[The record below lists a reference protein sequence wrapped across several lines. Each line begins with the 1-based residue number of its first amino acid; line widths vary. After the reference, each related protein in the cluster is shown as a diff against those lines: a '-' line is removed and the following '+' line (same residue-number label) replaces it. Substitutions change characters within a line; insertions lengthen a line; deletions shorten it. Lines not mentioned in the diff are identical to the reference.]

1 MSSHDHLNVPAG
13 PSVRAGTNPTSSAED
28 RPPRSGGRPLPMLWR
43 VFAANAAVFALAFAL
58 LALAPVT
65 LHASIRLE
73 ELVLLLGG
81 LIVMLVLD
89 LLLIG
94 QVLGPLD
101 RLANVMREVDL
112 LRSGQRAIGFE
123 RSSSELLAL
132 AQAFNEM
139 LERLEA
145 ERRES
150 SGRVLAAQEAERLR
164 IARELHD
171 ELGQTLTAVAL
182 RAEHAAEHEGDEDEH
197 PEFAE
202 MAMIVQR
209 GLADVR
215 RISLE
220 LRPGAL
226 EELGLLNA
234 MISLCARVSE
244 QTGMRIHRELE
255 GPIPK
260 LPGDVE
266 LAVYRIAQEAL
277 TNAVRHSHAS
287 AVIVSFRCSDGYLL
301 LSVKDNGEGLPEH
314 VIAGGGLT
322 GMRERAMLIGAA
334 LDIESIPGAGVEVR
348 LRLALNGK
356 T

>member
-1 MSSHDHLNVPAG
+1 
-13 PSVRAGTNPTSSAED
+13 
-28 RPPRSGGRPLPMLWR
+28 MLWR

-73 ELVLLLGG
+73 ELVLLLVG
-81 LIVMLVLD
+81 LVAMLVLD
-89 LLLIG
+89 LLLVR

-101 RLANVMREVDL
+101 RLARVMREVDL
-112 LRSGQRAIGFE
+112 LRPGQRAVGFE

-171 ELGQTLTAVAL
+171 ELGQTLTALAL
-182 RAEHAAEHEGDEDEH
+182 RAEHAAEGEGAEH
-197 PEFAE
+197 SEFAD
-202 MAMIVQR
+202 MAKIVQR

-234 MISLCARVSE
+234 MISLCARISE
-244 QTGMRIHRELE
+244 QTGMRVRRELD
-255 GPIPK
+255 GPIPD
-260 LPGDVE
+260 LSPDVE
-266 LAVYRIAQEAL
+266 LAIYRIAQEAL

-287 AVIVSFRCSDGYLL
+287 AVTVSLRCSGGDLL
-301 LSVKDNGEGLPEH
+301 LSVNDNGEGLAED

-334 LDIESIPGAGVEVR
+334 LEIESIPGAGVEVR
-348 LRLALNGK
+348 LRLALNGE

>member
-1 MSSHDHLNVPAG
+1 MMSSPDQPDPAMLG
-13 PSVRAGTNPTSSAED
+13 IRDGTSPS
-28 RPPRSGGRPLPMLWR
+28 RPSEHRPAADGRRPLPMLWR
-43 VFAANAAVFALAFAL
+43 VFAANAAVFALAFGL

-73 ELVLLLGG
+73 EVVLLLAG
-81 LIVMLVLD
+81 LVVMLVLD
-89 LLLIG
+89 LLLLR
-94 QVLGPLD
+94 QALGPLD
-101 RLANVMREVDL
+101 RLARVMREVNL
-112 LRSGQRAIGFE
+112 LRPGQRATGFE
-123 RSSSELLAL
+123 RSSSEVLEL

-145 ERRES
+145 ERHDS

-182 RAEHAAEHEGDEDEH
+182 RAEHTAQLKGEEH

-202 MAMIVQR
+202 MAEIVQR
-209 GLADVR
+209 SLADVR

-244 QTGMRIHRELE
+244 QTGMQIQRDLQ
-255 GPIPK
+255 GPVPK
-260 LPGDVE
+260 LSAEVE
-266 LAVYRIAQEAL
+266 LAIYRIAQEAL
-277 TNAVRHSHAS
+277 TNAVRHAHAS
-287 AVIVSFRCSDGYLL
+287 VVVVSLKCSDDALE
-301 LSVKDNGEGLPEH
+301 LSVKDNGSGLPDR

-322 GMRERAMLIGAA
+322 GMRERAMLIGAELA
-334 LDIESIPGAGVEVR
+334 IETDPGAGVTVTVR
-348 LRLALNGK
+348 LPPNEES
-356 T
+356 